1 MSSFGIPDLDPAL
14 EANLATGMQGVE
26 HLLREHIKGD
36 YPLVEETSRH
46 LVAAGGKRLRPLLTL
61 ISSHYGDPTRKEV
74 IPAAV
79 VCELTHLATLYH
91 DDVMDEAPLRRG
103 VESANNRWG
112 NTIAILTGDYLFSKA
127 SDLLADLGPEAV
139 RLQARTF
146 ERLVIGQIME
156 TQGPQNG
163 EDPLAHYLRVV
174 GDKTGSLIAT
184 RYGNVMGT
192 RGSVIPLFFNQ
203 LKNSLDLT
211 VTNLKMSRFLMSVEE
226 SVELVLYALK
236 NAKSGDIFVQKSPA
250 CTIEILI
257 KALSKI
263 LNKNPKLKVIGM
275 RHGEKEHETLISSEE
290 MFKTIDLG
298 KYFRIP
304 QDTRDLNYEEYF
316 EKGNKKNIKIISKDY
331 SSCNTKQL
339 SILETIKLINKSK
352 VLVNFI
358 D

>member
-1 MSSFGIPDLDPAL
+1 MSSFGIPDLDPSL
-14 EANLATGMQGVE
+14 EADLALGMKGVE
-26 HLLREHIKGD
+26 ELLREHIKGE

-61 ISSHYGDPTRKEV
+61 ISSHFGDNTRKEI

-184 RYGNVMGT
+184 SARFGGLLSGASREVTETLTKFGEQIGIAFQLADDVIDIASESNQSGKTPGTDLREGVPTLVTLNVMASGKSEDAELQRHLSAPIHDEET
-192 RGSVIPLFFNQ
+192 VQQVLRTLRGHDGLNQ
-203 LKNSLDLT
+203 A
-211 VTNLKMSRFLMSVEE
+211 RE
-226 SVELVLYALK
+226 
-236 NAKSGDIFVQKSPA
+236 
-250 CTIEILI
+250 
-257 KALSKI
+257 
-263 LNKNPKLKVIGM
+263 
-275 RHGEKEHETLISSEE
+275 
-290 MFKTIDLG
+290 
-298 KYFRIP
+298 
-304 QDTRDLNYEEYF
+304 
-316 EKGNKKNIKIISKDY
+316 
-331 SSCNTKQL
+331 QL
-339 SILETIKLINKSK
+339 SQVAKQARAALGPLPVSAATAALFSLCDA
-352 VLVNFI
+352 VI
-358 D
+358 DRSA

>member
-14 EANLATGMQGVE
+14 EADLATGMQGVE

-61 ISSHYGDPTRKEV
+61 ISSHFGDPTRKEV

-184 RYGNVMGT
+184 SARFGALLSGASRETVETLTKFGEQIGIAFQLADDVIDIASESSQSGKTPGTDLREGVPTLVTLNVMASNKPEDAELKRLLSAPIHDEVVVQQVLFALRTHDGLQQARQQLGNVAKDARTALG
-192 RGSVIPLFFNQ
+192 PLP
-203 LKNSLDLT
+203 LNSAT
-211 VTNLKMSRFLMSVEE
+211 G
-226 SVELVLYALK
+226 ALFSLCD
-236 NAKSGDIFVQKSPA
+236 AVVDRSA
-250 CTIEILI
+250 
-257 KALSKI
+257 
-263 LNKNPKLKVIGM
+263 
-275 RHGEKEHETLISSEE
+275 
-290 MFKTIDLG
+290 
-298 KYFRIP
+298 
-304 QDTRDLNYEEYF
+304 
-316 EKGNKKNIKIISKDY
+316 
-331 SSCNTKQL
+331 
-339 SILETIKLINKSK
+339 
-352 VLVNFI
+352 
-358 D
+358 

>member
-14 EANLATGMQGVE
+14 EADLAVGMQGVE

-184 RYGNVMGT
+184 SARFGALLSGAARETVETLTTFGEQIGIAFQLADDVIDIASESNQSGKTPGTDLREGVPTLVTLNVMASNKLEDAELKRLLGAPIHDEVEVQQVLRALRSHAGLDQARDQLNQIAKDART
-192 RGSVIPLFFNQ
+192 ALGPLPLNAATGALF
-203 LKNSLDLT
+203 SLCDA
-211 VTNLKMSRFLMSVEE
+211 VVDRS
-226 SVELVLYALK
+226 A
-236 NAKSGDIFVQKSPA
+236 
-250 CTIEILI
+250 
-257 KALSKI
+257 
-263 LNKNPKLKVIGM
+263 
-275 RHGEKEHETLISSEE
+275 
-290 MFKTIDLG
+290 
-298 KYFRIP
+298 
-304 QDTRDLNYEEYF
+304 
-316 EKGNKKNIKIISKDY
+316 
-331 SSCNTKQL
+331 
-339 SILETIKLINKSK
+339 
-352 VLVNFI
+352 
-358 D
+358 

>member
-14 EANLATGMQGVE
+14 EADLATGMQGVE

-61 ISSHYGDPTRKEV
+61 ISSHFGDPTRKEV

-184 RYGNVMGT
+184 SARFGALLSGANRETVETLTKFGEQIGIAFQLADDVIDIASDSSQSGKTPGTDLREGVPTLVTLNVMASNKAEDAELKELLSAPIHDEVVVQQVLRALRTHDGLQQARQQLGNVAKDARTALG
-192 RGSVIPLFFNQ
+192 PLP
-203 LKNSLDLT
+203 LNSAT
-211 VTNLKMSRFLMSVEE
+211 G
-226 SVELVLYALK
+226 ALFSLCD
-236 NAKSGDIFVQKSPA
+236 AVVDRSA
-250 CTIEILI
+250 
-257 KALSKI
+257 
-263 LNKNPKLKVIGM
+263 
-275 RHGEKEHETLISSEE
+275 
-290 MFKTIDLG
+290 
-298 KYFRIP
+298 
-304 QDTRDLNYEEYF
+304 
-316 EKGNKKNIKIISKDY
+316 
-331 SSCNTKQL
+331 
-339 SILETIKLINKSK
+339 
-352 VLVNFI
+352 
-358 D
+358 

>member
-1 MSSFGIPDLDPAL
+1 MASFGFPDLDPSL
-14 EANLATGMQGVE
+14 EADLSLGMQGVE
-26 HLLREHIKGD
+26 ELLREHIKGD

-61 ISSHYGDPTRKEV
+61 IASHFGDSTRKEI

-163 EDPLAHYLRVV
+163 EDPLAHYMRVV

-184 RYGNVMGT
+184 SARFGSMLSGAPREITETLTKFGEQIGIAFQLADDVIDIASESNQSGKTPGTDLREGVPTLVTLNVMASGK
-192 RGSVIPLFFNQ
+192 SEDA
-203 LKNSLDLT
+203 DLQRLLSAPIHDEDT
-211 VTNLKMSRFLMSVEE
+211 VQQ
-226 SVELVLYALK
+226 VLRALR
-236 NAKSGDIFVQKSPA
+236 NHDG
-250 CTIEILI
+250 
-257 KALSKI
+257 LSQA
-263 LNKNPKLKVIGM
+263 
-275 RHGEKEHETLISSEE
+275 RE
-290 MFKTIDLG
+290 
-298 KYFRIP
+298 
-304 QDTRDLNYEEYF
+304 
-316 EKGNKKNIKIISKDY
+316 
-331 SSCNTKQL
+331 QL
-339 SILETIKLINKSK
+339 SQVAKQARVALGPLPVGPATGALFSLCDA
-352 VLVNFI
+352 VI
-358 D
+358 DRSA